1 MWCVIVP
8 LVTHAG
14 RERATQDSLP
24 RIFVQ
29 FFAHWL
35 TLPTSGKWVW
45 QQFVGGERSSECEQ
59 Q

>member
-1 MWCVIVP
+1 MKMFLVP
-8 LVTHAG
+8 DSRRKG
-14 RERATQDSLP
+14 ATQDSLP

-45 QQFVGGERSSECEQ
+45 QQFVGGERSTKCEQ